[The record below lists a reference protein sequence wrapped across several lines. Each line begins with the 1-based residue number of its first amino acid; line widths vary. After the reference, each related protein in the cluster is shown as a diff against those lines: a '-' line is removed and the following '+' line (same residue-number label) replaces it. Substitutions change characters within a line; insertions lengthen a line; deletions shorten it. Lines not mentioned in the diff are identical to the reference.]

1 MKTTIN
7 PLFIAFLLMSTPL
20 IFAQDPFDPGQD
32 PGAAAA
38 PISDCII
45 PMLVLGIGLGFFFF
59 KKRKTA

>member
-1 MKTTIN
+1 
-7 PLFIAFLLMSTPL
+7 MSTTL

-32 PGAAAA
+32 PGAAA

>member
-1 MKTTIN
+1 MKTTIK
-7 PLFIAFLLMSTPL
+7 PLFIAFLLMSTTL

-32 PGAAAA
+32 PGAAA
-38 PISDCII
+38 PISNCII